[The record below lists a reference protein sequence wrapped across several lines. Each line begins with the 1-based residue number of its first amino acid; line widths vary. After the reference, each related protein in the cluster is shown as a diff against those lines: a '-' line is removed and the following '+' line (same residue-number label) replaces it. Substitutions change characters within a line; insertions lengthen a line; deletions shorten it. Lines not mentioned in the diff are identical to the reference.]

1 VNGGLLLD
9 NLVLLAKRFVVLP
22 KWAAE
27 ALALFTLHTYAFK
40 LRDVSTYIGIE
51 SPEKQ
56 CGKTTLLTVLYE
68 LANRSVAAANISP
81 PAFFRVIEDLSPTLL
96 IDEGDTFLNG
106 NDQLRGI
113 LNSGYT
119 RKTAFVLR
127 ATASGPASNGEKE
140 SENAI
145 AKGGVTRFSCWCPKV
160 IATIGRLPDTLAD
173 RCILIRIQRKTAS
186 EECERLRDV
195 GAATLKRQC
204 ARFVLDN
211 SQAIAAATP
220 HLPTALSDRAADI
233 WEPLLAL
240 ADLAGGHWPE
250 TARQAAVG
258 LSVSAQQSNPIG
270 SLLLDI
276 FLVFSAGKVER
287 MLTRDLIES
296 LNLFGDRPWL
306 EITNGKGITDRE
318 LSQQLRPYG
327 IKPKNLRTGET
338 VAKGYI
344 LADCADVFRRYIP
357 KSELE
362 ALIPPPESSSSSPSS
377 DEHLTP
383 DL

>member
-1 VNGGLLLD
+1 MNNDSNLNREFNHPALEPWPEPVDGNLLLSEIVQ
-9 NLVLLAKRFVVLP
+9 VLRLIVVLP

-27 ALALFTLHTYAFK
+27 ALALWVLHTYAFK

-68 LANRSVAAANISP
+68 LANRAVAAANISP
-81 PAFFRVIEDLSPTLL
+81 PAFFRVIEDLAPTLL

-127 ATASGPASNGEKE
+127 ATVSGPASNSEKE

-145 AKGGVTRFSCWCPKV
+145 AKGSVTRYSCWCPKV

-173 RCILIRIQRKTAS
+173 RCILIRIQRKTAN

-195 GAATLKRQC
+195 GAATLRSQC

-211 SQAIAAATP
+211 SQAIAAARP
-220 HLPTALSDRAADI
+220 HLPTALSDRAAD
-233 WEPLLAL
+233 
-240 ADLAGGHWPE
+240 
-250 TARQAAVG
+250 
-258 LSVSAQQSNPIG
+258 
-270 SLLLDI
+270 
-276 FLVFSAGKVER
+276 
-287 MLTRDLIES
+287 
-296 LNLFGDRPWL
+296 
-306 EITNGKGITDRE
+306 
-318 LSQQLRPYG
+318 
-327 IKPKNLRTGET
+327 
-338 VAKGYI
+338 
-344 LADCADVFRRYIP
+344 
-357 KSELE
+357 
-362 ALIPPPESSSSSPSS
+362 
-377 DEHLTP
+377 
-383 DL
+383 

>member
-1 VNGGLLLD
+1 
-9 NLVLLAKRFVVLP
+9 
-22 KWAAE
+22 
-27 ALALFTLHTYAFK
+27 
-40 LRDVSTYIGIE
+40 
-51 SPEKQ
+51 
-56 CGKTTLLTVLYE
+56 
-68 LANRSVAAANISP
+68 
-81 PAFFRVIEDLSPTLL
+81 L

-145 AKGGVTRFSCWCPKV
+145 AKGGVTRYSCWCPKV

-195 GAATLKRQC
+195 GAATLRRQC

-211 SQAIAAATP
+211 SLAIAAETP

-240 ADLAGGHWPE
+240 ADLAGSHWPE

-276 FLVFSAGKVER
+276 FLVFSAGKAER
-287 MLTRDLIES
+287 MFTRDLVQS
-296 LNLFGDRPWL
+296 LNGFSDRPWM

-327 IKPKNLRTGET
+327 IKPKALRIGEL
-338 VAKGYI
+338 VLKAYI
-344 LADCADVFRRYIP
+344 LADCVDVFRRYIP
-357 KSELE
+357 KSEFE
-362 ALIPPPESSSSSPSS
+362 ALIPPQNRLHRRRRPSIVLS
-377 DEHLTP
+377 
-383 DL
+383 